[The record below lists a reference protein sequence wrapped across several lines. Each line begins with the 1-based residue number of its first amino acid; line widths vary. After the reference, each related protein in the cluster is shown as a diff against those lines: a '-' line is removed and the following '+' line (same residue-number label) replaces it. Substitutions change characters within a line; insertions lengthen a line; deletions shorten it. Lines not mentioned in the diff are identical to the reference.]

1 MGACLILECFVLL
14 KWCEKQGFGPLGIT
28 GVSMGGHVSI
38 QSALSPE
45 LSKLF
50 PFTNFFFIILESFS
64 TSWVAKM
71 VERFTSLRKGS

>member
-38 QSALSPE
+38 QNYPSYSHSLTFSLSFWND
-45 LSKLF
+45 L
-50 PFTNFFFIILESFS
+50 
-64 TSWVAKM
+64 V
-71 VERFTSLRKGS
+71 RRG